1 MAILDIFSTPFLFSV
16 AITVI
21 LIVAIVTYVSYKMSE
36 QDHKLTS
43 MVNLVSILA
52 QDLQFIKSKIHTMQ
66 NTNDL
71 QYSPDLTNVQNQTE
85 LISVSDDDN
94 EEYIDDTEN
103 DDSEN
108 DDSENDDSENDD
120 SVIDDS
126 VIDDSENDNIEE
138 PQEHIKFLNLSLANE
153 DVKNDSPIEVLE
165 IDGNN
170 DIDNEN
176 IKTIH
181 IETSIN
187 VDETEIPE
195 PLEDNLFD
203 LKNTDLGDIDNL
215 HSSKTDYKKMSLN
228 KLREA
233 VVNKGIVVD
242 ASKFKKNELLKMLG
256 DE

>member
-71 QYSPDLTNVQNQTE
+71 QYSPDLTTVQNQTD

-94 EEYIDDTEN
+94 EEYIDDDDSEN
-103 DDSEN
+103 DDDDSEN
-108 DDSENDDSENDD
+108 DDSENDDS
-120 SVIDDS
+120 I
-126 VIDDSENDNIEE
+126 IDDSENDNIED

-153 DVKNDSPIEVLE
+153 DVKNDSPIEVLD
-165 IDGNN
+165 IDDNN

-187 VDETEIPE
+187 VDESEIPE